1 MPASAALP
9 DKAGAV
15 ISVRVDPA
23 ALHSNPVHKFLAL
36 KKRLRDEGIPVYGS
50 IALEGVESGAL
61 TIVSPD
67 LCTGE
72 VEYRWSPEES

>member
-1 MPASAALP
+1 M
-9 DKAGAV
+9 

-23 ALHSNPVHKFLAL
+23 ALHPNPVHKFLAL

-50 IALEGVESGAL
+50 IALEGMESGAL

-72 VEYRWSPEES
+72 VEYRWVPEDS